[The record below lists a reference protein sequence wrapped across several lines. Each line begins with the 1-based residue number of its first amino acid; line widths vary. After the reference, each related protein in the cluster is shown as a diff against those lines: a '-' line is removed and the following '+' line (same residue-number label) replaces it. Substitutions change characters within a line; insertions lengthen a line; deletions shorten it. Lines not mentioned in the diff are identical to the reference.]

1 MDGGRATPHT
11 RGVASGAG
19 PVRDRDLRVV
29 AGAICLSALGD
40 GIALIALGLRANE
53 LGGGDME
60 AGLAIAGIFICLWAP
75 VVVLSGHVGLLVDR
89 VETRG
94 LLVAVSAAQACV
106 ALALAFV
113 GSLWLLLVLAAVLGS
128 GIAIAQAAEF
138 ALVPH
143 VGGRRTLQA
152 ANGMVE
158 TARALGFAIGP
169 VCGSVLVAT
178 GGTAAAM
185 SVDAVSF
192 VVVGAAGLSLAVRR
206 RPERRSHGE
215 RRRAR
220 DGISFLFEDRIV
232 GLMVVVVFVSLLFMS
247 ASIPADLVYV
257 QDVLGVKDIGIGVV
271 LSAWT
276 VGMLVGSNLVA
287 RRVSLAGLATAAL
300 AGVVVQGL
308 GKFLAPFWL
317 VFGFML
323 AMYAIGG
330 LGHGVKNVTSRT
342 LIHTRV
348 APERHGRAF
357 AAWNGV
363 RNAAE
368 LAALAAGGLLV
379 GALGARETLWLAGGL
394 SALAGVVGLSVLA
407 SWRSRVPEP
416 EPEVGTI
423 GSP

>member
-1 MDGGRATPHT
+1 MANGH
-11 RGVASGAG
+11 AG
-19 PVRDRDLRVV
+19 ERDLRVV

-40 GIALIALGLRANE
+40 GIALVALGLRAKE
-53 LGGGDME
+53 LAGGQMGG
-60 AGLAIAGIFICLWAP
+60 GLAIAGIFICLWAP

-94 LLVAVSAAQACV
+94 LLVLVSVAQAGV

-113 GSLWLLLVLAAVLGS
+113 DALGLLLALAALLGT

-138 ALVPH
+138 ALVPLA
-143 VGGRRTLQA
+143 GGSRSLQA

-158 TARALGFAIGP
+158 TARALGFAFGP

-185 SVDAVSF
+185 TADAVSF
-192 VVVGAAGLSLAVRR
+192 VVVAGAALSLAVRR
-206 RPERRSHGE
+206 RPERHPHER

-220 DGISFLFEDRIV
+220 DGIAFLFEDRLV

-257 QDVLGVKDIGIGVV
+257 QDVLGVEDIGIGVV
-271 LSAWT
+271 LTGWT
-276 VGMLVGSNLVA
+276 LGMLIGSNVVA
-287 RRVSLAGLATAAL
+287 RRVSLAGLAAAAM
-300 AGVVVQGL
+300 AGVVVQGA
-308 GKFLAPFWL
+308 GKLVAPFWL
-317 VFGFML
+317 VFAFMV
-323 AMYAIGG
+323 AAYFVGG
-330 LGHGVKNVTSRT
+330 VGHGLKNVTSRT
-342 LIHTRV
+342 LIHARV
-348 APERHGRAF
+348 PADRHGRAF

-363 RNAAE
+363 RNGAE

-379 GALGARETLWLAGGL
+379 GGLGARSTLWLAGGL
-394 SALAGVVGLSVLA
+394 SALAGVVGLAVLA
-407 SWRSRVPEP
+407 GWRERAAEP

>member
-1 MDGGRATPHT
+1 MDGARVASHT
-11 RGVASGAG
+11 RRVTTSG

-29 AGAICLSALGD
+29 AGAICVSALGD
-40 GIALIALGLRANE
+40 WIALVALGLRANE
-53 LGGGDME
+53 MSGGPMGN
-60 AGLAIAGIFICLWAP
+60 GLAIAGIFICLWAP
-75 VVVLSGHVGLLVDR
+75 VVLLAGHVGLLVDR

-94 LLVAVSAAQACV
+94 LLVLVSAAQACV

-113 GSLWLLLVLAAVLGS
+113 GSLWALFALAALLGS
-128 GIAIAQAAEF
+128 GIAVAQAAEF
-138 ALVPH
+138 ALVPA
-143 VGGRRTLQA
+143 VAGARTLQA
-152 ANGMVE
+152 ANGTVE
-158 TARALGFAIGP
+158 TARALGFAVGP
-169 VCGSVLVAT
+169 LCGSLLVAA

-185 SVDAVSF
+185 IADAVSF
-192 VVVGAAGLSLAVRR
+192 VAVGAVGLSLAVRR
-206 RPERRSHGE
+206 RPERAEHEG

-220 DGISFLFEDRIV
+220 DGIAFLLADRLV
-232 GLMVVVVFVSLLFMS
+232 ALMVVVVFVSLLFMS

-257 QDVLGVKDIGIGVV
+257 QDVLGVEDIGIGIV

-276 VGMLVGSNLVA
+276 VGMLAGSNVLA
-287 RRVSLAGLATAAL
+287 RRVSLGGLAAA
-300 AGVVVQGL
+300 AMVGVTVQGL
-308 GKFLAPFWL
+308 GKFLTPFWL
-317 VFGFML
+317 VFGFMIV
-323 AMYAIGG
+323 MYVVGG
-330 LGHGVKNVTSRT
+330 IGHGLKNVTSRT

-368 LAALAAGGLLV
+368 LGALAVGGVLV

-394 SALAGVVGLSVLA
+394 SALAGIAGLAVLA
-407 SWRSRVPEP
+407 GWRGRMPEP

>member
-1 MDGGRATPHT
+1 VTT
-11 RGVASGAG
+11 TG
-19 PVRDRDLRVV
+19 PARERDLRVV

-40 GIALIALGLRANE
+40 GIALVAMGLRANE
-53 LGGGDME
+53 MAGGAMGN
-60 AGLAIAGIFICLWAP
+60 GLAIAGIFICLWAP

-106 ALALAFV
+106 GVALAFV
-113 GSLWLLLVLAAVLGS
+113 GSLWALLALAALLGS
-128 GIAIAQAAEF
+128 GIAVAQAAEF
-138 ALVPH
+138 ALVPS
-143 VGGRRTLQA
+143 VAGARTLQA
-152 ANGMVE
+152 ANGIVE
-158 TARALGFAIGP
+158 TARALGFAVGP
-169 VCGSVLVAT
+169 LCGSLLVTA

-185 SVDAVSF
+185 LVDAATF

-206 RPERRSHGE
+206 RADQVEHGE

-220 DGISFLFEDRIV
+220 DGIGFLFADRLV

-257 QDVLGVKDIGIGVV
+257 QDVLGVEDIGIGVV

-276 VGMLVGSNLVA
+276 LGMLAGSNLVA
-287 RRVSLAGLATAAL
+287 RRVSLGGLAAA
-300 AGVVVQGL
+300 AMVGVTVQGL
-308 GKFLAPFWL
+308 GKFFAPFWL
-317 VFGFML
+317 VFGFMVV
-323 AMYAIGG
+323 MYFAGG
-330 LGHGVKNVTSRT
+330 IGHGLKNVTSRT

-368 LAALAAGGLLV
+368 LGALAAGGILV

-394 SALAGVVGLSVLA
+394 SALAGVVGLAVLA
-407 SWRSRVPEP
+407 GWRGRVPEA

>member
-1 MDGGRATPHT
+1 VTT
-11 RGVASGAG
+11 TG
-19 PVRDRDLRVV
+19 PVRERDLRVV

-40 GIALIALGLRANE
+40 GIALVAMGLRANE
-53 LGGGDME
+53 MAGGAMGN
-60 AGLAIAGIFICLWAP
+60 GLAIAGIFICLWAP

-106 ALALAFV
+106 AVALAFV
-113 GSLWLLLVLAAVLGS
+113 GSLWALLALAALLGS

-138 ALVPH
+138 ALVPS
-143 VGGRRTLQA
+143 VAGARTLQA
-152 ANGMVE
+152 ANGIVE
-158 TARALGFAIGP
+158 TARALGFAVGP
-169 VCGSVLVAT
+169 LCGSLLVAG

-185 SVDAVSF
+185 LVDAATF

-206 RPERRSHGE
+206 RAEQAEHDE

-220 DGISFLFEDRIV
+220 DGIGFLFADRLV
-232 GLMVVVVFVSLLFMS
+232 ALMVVVVFVSLLFMS

-257 QDVLGVKDIGIGVV
+257 QDVLGVEDIGIGVV

-276 VGMLVGSNLVA
+276 LGMLAGSNLVA
-287 RRVSLAGLATAAL
+287 RRVSLGGLAAA
-300 AGVVVQGL
+300 AMVGVTVQGL
-308 GKFLAPFWL
+308 GKFFAPFWL
-317 VFGFML
+317 VFGFMVV
-323 AMYAIGG
+323 MYFVGG
-330 LGHGVKNVTSRT
+330 IGHGLKNVTART
-342 LIHTRV
+342 LIHIRV

-368 LAALAAGGLLV
+368 LGALAAGGVLV

-394 SALAGVVGLSVLA
+394 SALAGFVGLAVLA
-407 SWRSRVPEP
+407 GWRGRVPEA

>member
-1 MDGGRATPHT
+1 MDGGRVASHT
-11 RGVASGAG
+11 RRVTTSG

-29 AGAICLSALGD
+29 AGAICVSALGD
-40 GIALIALGLRANE
+40 WIALVALGLRANE
-53 LGGGDME
+53 MSGGPMGN
-60 AGLAIAGIFICLWAP
+60 GLAIAGIFICLWAP
-75 VVVLSGHVGLLVDR
+75 VVLLAGHVGLLVDR

-94 LLVAVSAAQACV
+94 LLVLVSAAQACV

-113 GSLWLLLVLAAVLGS
+113 GSLWALFALAALLGS
-128 GIAIAQAAEF
+128 GIAVAQAAEF
-138 ALVPH
+138 ALVPA
-143 VGGRRTLQA
+143 VAGARTLQA
-152 ANGMVE
+152 ANGTVE
-158 TARALGFAIGP
+158 TARALGFAVGP
-169 VCGSVLVAT
+169 LCGSLLVAA

-185 SVDAVSF
+185 IADAVSF
-192 VVVGAAGLSLAVRR
+192 VAVGAVGLSLAVRR
-206 RPERRSHGE
+206 RPERAEHEG

-220 DGISFLFEDRIV
+220 DGIAFLLADRLV
-232 GLMVVVVFVSLLFMS
+232 ALMVVVVFISLLFMS

-257 QDVLGVKDIGIGVV
+257 QDVLGVEDIGIGIV

-276 VGMLVGSNLVA
+276 VGMLAGSNVLA
-287 RRVSLAGLATAAL
+287 RRVSLGGLAAA
-300 AGVVVQGL
+300 AMVGVTVQGL
-308 GKFLAPFWL
+308 GKFLTPFWL
-317 VFGFML
+317 VFGFMIV
-323 AMYAIGG
+323 MYVVGG
-330 LGHGVKNVTSRT
+330 IGHGLKNVTSRT

-368 LAALAAGGLLV
+368 LGALAVGGVLV

-394 SALAGVVGLSVLA
+394 SALAGIAGLAVLA
-407 SWRSRVPEP
+407 GWRGRMPEP

>member
-1 MDGGRATPHT
+1 MDGGRVASHT
-11 RGVASGAG
+11 RRVTTSG

-29 AGAICLSALGD
+29 AGAICVSALGD
-40 GIALIALGLRANE
+40 WIALVALGLRANE
-53 LGGGDME
+53 MSGGPMGN
-60 AGLAIAGIFICLWAP
+60 GLAIAGIFICLWAP
-75 VVVLSGHVGLLVDR
+75 VVLLAGHVGLLVDR

-94 LLVAVSAAQACV
+94 LLVLVSAAQACV

-113 GSLWLLLVLAAVLGS
+113 GSLWALFALAALLGS

-138 ALVPH
+138 ALVPA
-143 VGGRRTLQA
+143 VAGARTLQA
-152 ANGMVE
+152 ANGTVE
-158 TARALGFAIGP
+158 TARALGFAVGP
-169 VCGSVLVAT
+169 LCGSLLVAA

-185 SVDAVSF
+185 IADAVSF
-192 VVVGAAGLSLAVRR
+192 VAVGAVGLSLAVRR
-206 RPERRSHGE
+206 RPERAEHEG

-220 DGISFLFEDRIV
+220 DGIAFLFADRLV
-232 GLMVVVVFVSLLFMS
+232 ALMVVVVFVSLLFVS

-257 QDVLGVKDIGIGVV
+257 QDVLGVEDIGIGIV

-276 VGMLVGSNLVA
+276 VGMLAGSNVLA
-287 RRVSLAGLATAAL
+287 RRVSLGGLAAA
-300 AGVVVQGL
+300 AMVGVTVQGL
-308 GKFLAPFWL
+308 GKFLTPFWL
-317 VFGFML
+317 VFGFMIV
-323 AMYAIGG
+323 MYVVGG
-330 LGHGVKNVTSRT
+330 IGHGLKNVTSRT

-368 LAALAAGGLLV
+368 LGALAVGGVLV

-394 SALAGVVGLSVLA
+394 SALAGIAGLVVLA
-407 SWRSRVPEP
+407 SWRGRVPEP

>member
-1 MDGGRATPHT
+1 MDGARVASHT
-11 RGVASGAG
+11 RRVTTSG

-29 AGAICLSALGD
+29 AGAICVSALGD
-40 GIALIALGLRANE
+40 WIALVALGLRANE
-53 LGGGDME
+53 MSGGPMGN
-60 AGLAIAGIFICLWAP
+60 GLAIAGIFICLWAP
-75 VVVLSGHVGLLVDR
+75 VVLLAGHVGLLVDR

-94 LLVAVSAAQACV
+94 LLVLVSAAQACV

-113 GSLWLLLVLAAVLGS
+113 GSLWALFALAALLGS
-128 GIAIAQAAEF
+128 GIAVAQAAEF
-138 ALVPH
+138 ALVPA
-143 VGGRRTLQA
+143 VAGARTLQA
-152 ANGMVE
+152 ANGTVE
-158 TARALGFAIGP
+158 TARALGFAVGP
-169 VCGSVLVAT
+169 LCGSLLVAA

-185 SVDAVSF
+185 IADAVSF
-192 VVVGAAGLSLAVRR
+192 VAVGAVGLSLAVRR
-206 RPERRSHGE
+206 RPERAEHEG

-220 DGISFLFEDRIV
+220 DGIAFLLADRLV
-232 GLMVVVVFVSLLFMS
+232 ALMVVVVFVSLLFMS

-257 QDVLGVKDIGIGVV
+257 QDVLGVEDIGIGIV

-276 VGMLVGSNLVA
+276 VGMLAGSNVLA
-287 RRVSLAGLATAAL
+287 RRISLGGLAAA
-300 AGVVVQGL
+300 AMVGVTVQGL
-308 GKFLAPFWL
+308 GKFLTPFWL
-317 VFGFML
+317 VFGFMIV
-323 AMYAIGG
+323 MYVVGG
-330 LGHGVKNVTSRT
+330 IGHGLKNVTSRT

-368 LAALAAGGLLV
+368 LGALAVGGVLV

-394 SALAGVVGLSVLA
+394 SALAGIAGLAVLA
-407 SWRSRVPEP
+407 GWRGRMPEP

>member
-1 MDGGRATPHT
+1 MDGGRVASHT
-11 RGVASGAG
+11 RRVTTSG

-29 AGAICLSALGD
+29 AGAICVSALGD
-40 GIALIALGLRANE
+40 WIALVALGLRANE
-53 LGGGDME
+53 MSGGPMGN
-60 AGLAIAGIFICLWAP
+60 GLAIAGIFICLWAP
-75 VVVLSGHVGLLVDR
+75 VVLLAGHVGLLVDR

-94 LLVAVSAAQACV
+94 LLVLVSAAQACV

-113 GSLWLLLVLAAVLGS
+113 GSLWALFALAALLGS
-128 GIAIAQAAEF
+128 GIAVAQAAEF
-138 ALVPH
+138 ALVPA
-143 VGGRRTLQA
+143 VAGARTLQA
-152 ANGMVE
+152 ANGTVE
-158 TARALGFAIGP
+158 TARALGFAVGP
-169 VCGSVLVAT
+169 LCGSLLVAA

-185 SVDAVSF
+185 IADAVSF
-192 VVVGAAGLSLAVRR
+192 VAVGAVGLSLAVRR
-206 RPERRSHGE
+206 RPERAEHEG

-220 DGISFLFEDRIV
+220 DGIAFLLADRLV
-232 GLMVVVVFVSLLFMS
+232 ALMVVVVFVSLLFMS

-257 QDVLGVKDIGIGVV
+257 QDVLGVEDIGIGIV

-276 VGMLVGSNLVA
+276 VGMLAGSNVLA
-287 RRVSLAGLATAAL
+287 RRVSLGGLAAA
-300 AGVVVQGL
+300 AMVGVTVQGL
-308 GKFLAPFWL
+308 GKFLTPFWL
-317 VFGFML
+317 VFGFMIV
-323 AMYAIGG
+323 MYVVGG
-330 LGHGVKNVTSRT
+330 IGHGLKNVTSRT

-368 LAALAAGGLLV
+368 LGALAVGGVLV

-394 SALAGVVGLSVLA
+394 SALAGIAGLAVLA
-407 SWRSRVPEP
+407 GWRGRMPEP

>member
-1 MDGGRATPHT
+1 M
-11 RGVASGAG
+11 
-19 PVRDRDLRVV
+19 V

-40 GIALIALGLRANE
+40 GIALIALGLRANS
-53 LGGGDME
+53 LGGGDMGS
-60 AGLAIAGIFICLWAP
+60 GLAVAGVFVCLWAP

-94 LLVAVSAAQACV
+94 LLVAVSAGQACV
-106 ALALAFV
+106 ALALGLV
-113 GSLWLLLVLAAVLGS
+113 GSLATLLLLSAVLGS

-143 VGGRRTLQA
+143 VGGARPLQA
-152 ANGMVE
+152 VNGIVE
-158 TARALGFAIGP
+158 TARALGFAVGP
-169 VCGSVLVAT
+169 VCGSVLVAV

-185 SVDAVSF
+185 TADAVSF
-192 VVVGAAGLSLAVRR
+192 VVVGVAGLSLAVRR
-206 RPERRSHGE
+206 RPERHARGE

-220 DGISFLFEDRIV
+220 DGIHFLFVDRLV
-232 GLMVVVVFVSLLFMS
+232 ALMVVVVFVSLLFMS

-257 QDVLGVKDIGIGVV
+257 QDVLGVQDIGIGVV
-271 LSAWT
+271 LSCWT
-276 VGMLVGSNLVA
+276 VGMLVGSNIVA
-287 RRVSLAGLATAAL
+287 RRVSLAGLASAAMV
-300 AGVVVQGL
+300 GVVVQGL

-317 VFGFML
+317 VFWFML
-323 AMYAIGG
+323 VTYFAGG
-330 LGHGVKNVTSRT
+330 IGHGVKNVTSRT

-348 APERHGRAF
+348 PSDRHGRAF

-368 LAALAAGGLLV
+368 LAALGAGGVLV
-379 GALGARETLWLAGGL
+379 GALGARQTLWLAGGL
-394 SALAGVVGLSVLA
+394 SALAGLVGLAVLA
-407 SWRSRVPEP
+407 GWRGRVPEA